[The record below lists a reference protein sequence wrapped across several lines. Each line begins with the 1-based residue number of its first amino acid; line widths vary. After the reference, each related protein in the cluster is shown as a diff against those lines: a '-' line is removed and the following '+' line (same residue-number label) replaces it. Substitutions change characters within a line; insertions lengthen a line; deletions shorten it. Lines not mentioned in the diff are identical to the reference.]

1 MPNKKS
7 YGINVKC
14 EGKLSLYHLPYL
26 PFLKLKKTK
35 VLFSFSLH
43 HFRSSS
49 FFKRSRTWETSSVST
64 YLENQER
71 CWIGY
76 ST

>member
-7 YGINVKC
+7 YGINVKS
-14 EGKLSLYHLPYL
+14 EGKLSLYDPSYL
-26 PFLKLKKTK
+26 PFLKLKRTE

-49 FFKRSRTWETSSVST
+49 FCKR
-64 YLENQER
+64 
-71 CWIGY
+71 
-76 ST
+76 